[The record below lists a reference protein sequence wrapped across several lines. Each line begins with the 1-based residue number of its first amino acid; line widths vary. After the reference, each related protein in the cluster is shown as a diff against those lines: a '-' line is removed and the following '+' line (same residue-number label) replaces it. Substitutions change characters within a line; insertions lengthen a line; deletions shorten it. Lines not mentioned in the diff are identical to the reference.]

1 MQYDEQYRQLAKRYN
16 RHLEKME
23 IAPAADLL
31 LEMAD
36 ILHKEDRYDD
46 ELTLL
51 LLSYFFNLSG
61 KGEEIHVKKS
71 TIERIIYMQ
80 YVIGITPLD
89 VRYRYSKILDERSGF
104 PGGVTYESSLE
115 LLTVFMNPGAFSS
128 MPERYVISGPKI

>member
-16 RHLEKME
+16 GHLEKME

-31 LEMAD
+31 LDIAD

-61 KGEEIHVKKS
+61 KGEEI
-71 TIERIIYMQ
+71 R
-80 YVIGITPLD
+80 L
-89 VRYRYSKILDERSGF
+89 RL
-104 PGGVTYESSLE
+104 
-115 LLTVFMNPGAFSS
+115 A
-128 MPERYVISGPKI
+128 

>member
-36 ILHKEDRYDD
+36 ILHKEERYDD
-46 ELTLL
+46 ELTALL
-51 LLSYFFNLSG
+51 MSYFFNLSG
-61 KGEEIHVKKS
+61 KGEDIHIKKS
-71 TIERIIYMQ
+71 TIERIVHMK
-80 YVIGITPLD
+80 YVIGISFLD
-89 VRYRYSKILDERSGF
+89 IRFRYSKIFDERCGF

-115 LLTVFMNPGAFSS
+115 LLTLLMNPGAYTNL
-128 MPERYVISGPKI
+128 PERYVIKSHTG